1 MTTITI
7 KNPKN
12 FSLATLK
19 KLLQSLDIEVV
30 KIENEEQEGIPNDHL
45 ASIEKGLKELENGLG
60 KDHSDIRKKAREIC
74 SK

>member
-7 KNPKN
+7 NNPNN

-30 KIENEEQEGIPNDHL
+30 KIESEEEEIPAEHL
-45 ASIEKGLKELENGLG
+45 PSIQKGLEELKQGLG
-60 KDHSDIRKKAREIC
+60 KDSTEIRNKAREIC
-74 SK
+74 SR

>member
-7 KNPKN
+7 NNPNN

-30 KIENEEQEGIPNDHL
+30 KIESEEEEIPAEHL
-45 ASIEKGLKELENGLG
+45 ASIQKGLEELKQGLG
-60 KDHSDIRKKAREIC
+60 KDSTEIRNKAREIC
-74 SK
+74 SR